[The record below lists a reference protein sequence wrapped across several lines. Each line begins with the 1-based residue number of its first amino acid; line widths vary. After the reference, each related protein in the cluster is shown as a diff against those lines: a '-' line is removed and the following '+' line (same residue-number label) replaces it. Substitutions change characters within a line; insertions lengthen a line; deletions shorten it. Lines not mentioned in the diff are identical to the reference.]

1 MIEAFACGTPVIAFR
16 SGSVLEVVNHG
27 ISGLIVD
34 NVAEAVDSIPKIR
47 TLDRAEVRRYFE
59 KHFTVSRM
67 ASDYLS
73 VYSAICGDLGDF
85 Q

>member
-1 MIEAFACGTPVIAFR
+1 M
-16 SGSVLEVVNHG
+16 LEVVNHG

-73 VYSAICGDLGDF
+73 VYSAICGDSGDF